1 MTCRIANVLKSHGIG
16 KGDRVG
22 VYMPMCPT
30 GKTKNDIVCHLKE
43 GSCLPFLFSP
53 KNAKHIILSVFCE
66 MQNFDPDL
74 SLQLQQ

>member
-30 GKTKNDIVCHLKE
+30 GKTKNE
-43 GSCLPFLFSP
+43 
-53 KNAKHIILSVFCE
+53 
-66 MQNFDPDL
+66 
-74 SLQLQQ
+74 